1 MAVYLGLGWE
11 EDLKVLTDKSNVHSD
26 RCTTL
31 TPCTGT
37 LTGCC
42 RMKVMSWFKFKLFK
56 NNYFSNTLLFEN
68 LKILVAEISTFRFQD
83 TCSLFPILLFLT
95 SYSCWKSCSF
105 CSIMNSFLWLW
116 KYSNYIYYKHR
127 LLGFIFKMCVTPLEI
142 LTTDSI
148 FKSMFEPPDVQLK
161 LCNF

>member
-95 SYSCWKSCSF
+95 SYSCWKSCSL
-105 CSIMNSFLWLW
+105 CSIMNSFFECE
-116 KYSNYIYYKHR
+116 NTAIIFIIKHR
-127 LLGFIFKMCVTPLEI
+127 LLGFIFKICVTPLEI

-161 LCNF
+161 LWNF

>member
-1 MAVYLGLGWE
+1 MAVYLWLGWE

-42 RMKVMSWFKFKLFK
+42 RMKVMSWFKFKLLK

-95 SYSCWKSCSF
+95 SYSCWKSCSL
-105 CSIMNSFLWLW
+105 CSIMNSFFLLW

-148 FKSMFEPPDVQLK
+148 FKIMFEPPDVQLK